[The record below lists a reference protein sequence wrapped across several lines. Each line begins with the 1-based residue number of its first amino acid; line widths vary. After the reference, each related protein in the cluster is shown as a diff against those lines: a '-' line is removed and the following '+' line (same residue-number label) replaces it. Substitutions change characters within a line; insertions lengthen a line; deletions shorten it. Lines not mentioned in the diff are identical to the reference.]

1 MYRVLIHLDF
11 YFAAKTKFYQTKNY
25 QIIMAN
31 VFFVTVLI
39 MALNELVSDIIKS
52 QN

>member
-1 MYRVLIHLDF
+1 MKIIPRTFVWQTILLILVPLII
-11 YFAAKTKFYQTKNY
+11 AQV
-25 QIIMAN
+25 IMAN